1 MLPKEELFSCA
12 FPNLILT
19 GLESTLRAE
28 APKALGSLWL
38 TKAKTKRILTAK
50 VSGGEDTLID
60 DFGRSKRSFCFMFV
74 FNLWVVILGT
84 VRGLQSNVL
93 IHVC

>member
-1 MLPKEELFSCA
+1 MRDWRSCTKK
-12 FPNLILT
+12 IKT
-19 GLESTLRAE
+19 QQQQQQSTLRAE
-28 APKALGSLWL
+28 APKALSSLWL

-50 VSGGEDTLID
+50 VSEGEDTLID

-84 VRGLQSNVL
+84 GRGLQSNVL